1 MIDLESLHVQRK
13 SLADWHAAS
22 RPPPSLH
29 VRSYGRL
36 AASRPPP
43 NLRAAGAPR
52 RANKPA
58 QQEITCIQKAKI
70 TCRFNQFTSF
80 DWLTSQTPYLPLRP
94 SRPRICRF
102 APRVPVFLV
111 AMAVVFPEALP
122 FPLIGPF
129 DGPRNRSRHM
139 PITREMLEELQPIV
153 LPISGWMFLFKQD
166 LHPYGGELQ
175 FAKDQDWRD
184 GPTIYKYK
192 LSGQSL

>member
-43 NLRAAGAPR
+43 NPRAAGAPR

-58 QQEITCIQKAKI
+58 QREITCIQKAKI
-70 TCRFNQFTSF
+70 TCRFNKFTSF
-80 DWLTSQTPYLPLRP
+80 DCLTSQTPYLPLRP

-102 APRVPVFLV
+102 APRDPVSAASPLVFQSSSLRWPSSFPRLCLFL
-111 AMAVVFPEALP
+111 
-122 FPLIGPF
+122 
-129 DGPRNRSRHM
+129 
-139 PITREMLEELQPIV
+139 
-153 LPISGWMFLFKQD
+153 
-166 LHPYGGELQ
+166 
-175 FAKDQDWRD
+175 
-184 GPTIYKYK
+184 
-192 LSGQSL
+192 